1 MLRMPFVYWYYQ
13 FLPKDKLHN
22 TIGWNL
28 DPLCAWILSRA
39 LSPIAAYSGVQWAR
53 DLVACKK

>member
-22 TIGWNL
+22 TIGWNQ

-39 LSPIAAYSGVQWAR
+39 LSPIAAYSVH
-53 DLVACKK
+53 VI